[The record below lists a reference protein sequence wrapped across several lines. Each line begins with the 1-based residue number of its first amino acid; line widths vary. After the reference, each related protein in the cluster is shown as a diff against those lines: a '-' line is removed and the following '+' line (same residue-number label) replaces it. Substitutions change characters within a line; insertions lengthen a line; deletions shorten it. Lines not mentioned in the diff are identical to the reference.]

1 VGYVDLRKRQTELA
15 QYRRKLAGFW
25 PDVGHDPYLSMVAG
39 MALGFLASFI
49 SLFVMGPFLMGSPLL
64 LTIVIV
70 ALIMLL
76 AFLALRAIWKLRRR
90 SPRSVRTRFGG
101 EKQLLMAIQDS
112 GGSITPIE
120 AALRT
125 SLTVDE
131 ADEILSRL
139 ANRGHLLAESRDGVL
154 SYALPGRRLGGL

>member
-1 VGYVDLRKRQTELA
+1 VGYVDLRKRQTERA
-15 QYRRKLAGFW
+15 QDRGKLAGFW
-25 PDVGHDPYLSMVAG
+25 REVGHDPYLSMVAG
-39 MALGFLASFI
+39 MVLGFLASFM
-49 SLFVMGPFLMGSPLL
+49 SLFVAGPFLVRSPSALL

-70 ALIMLL
+70 ALILLL
-76 AFLALRAIWKLRRR
+76 APRGIWKLRRR
-90 SPRSVRTRFGG
+90 STRTRFGG

-139 ANRGHLLAESRDGVL
+139 ANRGHLLVESRDGVL
-154 SYALPGRRLGGL
+154 SYALPGRRL

>member
-1 VGYVDLRKRQTELA
+1 
-15 QYRRKLAGFW
+15 
-25 PDVGHDPYLSMVAG
+25 M
-39 MALGFLASFI
+39 
-49 SLFVMGPFLMGSPLL
+49 
-64 LTIVIV
+64 
-70 ALIMLL
+70 
-76 AFLALRAIWKLRRR
+76 
-90 SPRSVRTRFGG
+90 
-101 EKQLLMAIQDS
+101 LMAIQDS

-139 ANRGHLLAESRDGVL
+139 ANRGHLLVESRDGVI

>member
-1 VGYVDLRKRQTELA
+1 VGYVDLRKRQTERA
-15 QYRRKLAGFW
+15 QDRRKLAVFW
-25 PDVGHDPYLSMVAG
+25 RDVEHDLCLSMVAG
-39 MALGFLASFI
+39 MVLGYLASFM
-49 SLFVMGPFLMGSPLL
+49 SLFVVSPFLIRSPLL

-70 ALIMLL
+70 ALIVLL
-76 AFLALRAIWKLRRR
+76 AFLALRGIWQLRRR
-90 SPRSVRTRFGG
+90 SPRNIRTRFGG

-139 ANRGHLLAESRDGVL
+139 ANRGHLLVESRDGVL
-154 SYALPGRRLGGL
+154 SYALPGRHL